1 MAEEPIDHDDDVNP
15 EGDPEPPARPGR
27 KSQHQQPPERM
38 LWPDREFR
46 RRVQRRARELG
57 KALPEV
63 LRRSGVGVDYVYRAA
78 FWRDTNAVMAIAEE
92 LETTPTWLCGWPA
105 PEQPAGVAAGGAPG
119 DPALDQESH
128 RTLALARLYSE
139 QTLAM
144 LYLVLAMNRPNVDP
158 ESIARALGL
167 DASVA
172 AAMAAAANKSS

>member
-1 MAEEPIDHDDDVNP
+1 MADEPIDHHDNDL
-15 EGDPEPPARPGR
+15 EGDLGPPARPGR
-27 KSQHQQPPERM
+27 KSQPQQPPERM
-38 LWPDREFR
+38 LWPDLEFR
-46 RRVQRRARELG
+46 RRVQRRAKELG
-57 KALPEV
+57 KALPDV

-105 PEQPAGVAAGGAPG
+105 PEQPAAQPAAAPEN
-119 DPALDQESH
+119 PPLDQESQ

-172 AAMAAAANKSS
+172 AAMAAATNKSS